1 MKNPTLKR
9 CDIFQKTEG
18 AHLPFVRRR
27 WLMGRF
33 VIVAYRPRPG
43 KEQLLLELTR
53 EHLPILRSQGLATD
67 RPSCVMKATDGTIIE
82 VFEWKSAEAIAAA
95 HQNPV
100 WQAMCARYSE
110 VCEYVSLET
119 LSESKNMFAEF
130 EPVI

>member
-1 MKNPTLKR
+1 
-9 CDIFQKTEG
+9 
-18 AHLPFVRRR
+18 
-27 WLMGRF
+27 MGKF

-43 KEQLLLELTR
+43 KEQELLHLTK

-67 RPSCVMKATDGTIIE
+67 RPSYVMKSVDGTIIE
-82 VFEWKSAEAIAAA
+82 VFEWRSAEAIAAA

-110 VCEYVSLET
+110 ACEYISLEN

-130 EPVI
+130 DPVDL

>member
-1 MKNPTLKR
+1 
-9 CDIFQKTEG
+9 
-18 AHLPFVRRR
+18 
-27 WLMGRF
+27 MGRF

-43 KEQLLLELTR
+43 KEQRLLELTR

-67 RPSCVMKATDGTIIE
+67 RPSYVMRATDGTIIE

-100 WQAMCARYSE
+100 WQAMCGRYSE
-110 VCEYVSLET
+110 TCEYISLEN

-130 EPVI
+130 EPVNL

>member
-1 MKNPTLKR
+1 
-9 CDIFQKTEG
+9 
-18 AHLPFVRRR
+18 
-27 WLMGRF
+27 MGKF

-43 KEQLLLELTR
+43 KEQELLQLTR

-67 RPSCVMKATDGTIIE
+67 RPSYVMKAADGTIIE

-100 WQAMCARYSE
+100 WQAMCARYSAA
-110 VCEYVSLET
+110 CEYISLES

-130 EPVI
+130 DPVDL